1 MTSYAINF
9 FILMLYGKS
18 FFMLI
23 VIYNY
28 FSGYCSSLGK
38 RAANWDEPCIKL
50 KKAASSSICPGA
62 QLFVCKS

>member
-1 MTSYAINF
+1 MTSYANNF

-50 KKAASSSICPGA
+50 KKSSFKFNMPWSPT
-62 QLFVCKS
+62 FRM